1 VSGHRFQDAPY
12 KQEDWLR
19 EQYITKERTM
29 DEMAAECGVV
39 FSTIAFHMRK
49 LGIPRRDMSDAHVGR
64 QAGPDN
70 PAWKGGVAK
79 WHYAPEW
86 KRIARKIRDRDK
98 WTCQD
103 CGEQRVKWGIHLHV
117 HHIDADKTN
126 NDPGNLISLCDE
138 CHQERHRQMAKKRKA
153 A

>member
-1 VSGHRFQDAPY
+1 MPGHRFQDAPY
-12 KQEDWLR
+12 KHEDWLR
-19 EQYITKERTM
+19 EEYETKRRTA
-29 DEMAAECGVV
+29 DEIATECGVV
-39 FSTIAFHMRK
+39 FSTIIVYLKRFN
-49 LGIPRRDMSDAHVGR
+49 IPRRDRSDSRAGRKVG
-64 QAGPDN
+64 PLN

-79 WHYAPEW
+79 WDYSSDW
-86 KRIARKIRDRDK
+86 KMLARKIRDRDE

-126 NDPGNLISLCDE
+126 NDPSNLISLCDE